1 MLQIWEV
8 LLQLPEGQRLHQ
20 SFGSVLHGALMQ
32 YAHTD
37 FAEAMHRSA
46 QRPFSQFVYY
56 DKARGSAVWQL
67 AALNKEAAE
76 EILYASGRLPQNLYL
91 KQKEY
96 MVQLSKPQSVKQTS
110 YKDMAEQFFT
120 MPQPPR
126 QAEFNFITSASF
138 KAFGG
143 YKIYPDNVYIFRS
156 LLKRWNAFCGGLVL
170 EENNL
175 EEHLAQAVKVTGYN
189 LSLQQYSVGGAPID
203 AFKGR
208 YRLLFRGTQSQN
220 RIAALL
226 AAYAEY
232 AGIGVKTALG
242 MGGVKISFLP

>member
-46 QRPFSQFVYY
+46 LRPFSQFVYY

-67 AALNKEAAE
+67 AA
-76 EILYASGRLPQNLYL
+76 
-91 KQKEY
+91 
-96 MVQLSKPQSVKQTS
+96 S

-138 KAFGG
+138 KAFGS

-208 YRLLFRGTQSQN
+208 YRLIFRGTQSQN

>member
-46 QRPFSQFVYY
+46 LRPFSQFVYY
-56 DKARGSAVWQL
+56 DKARDSAVWQL

-96 MVQLSKPQSVKQTS
+96 VVQLSKPQPVKQTS

-120 MPQPPR
+120 M
-126 QAEFNFITSASF
+126 
-138 KAFGG
+138 
-143 YKIYPDNVYIFRS
+143 DNVYIFRS

-170 EENNL
+170 EESNL

>member
-1 MLQIWEV
+1 M
-8 LLQLPEGQRLHQ
+8 
-20 SFGSVLHGALMQ
+20 
-32 YAHTD
+32 
-37 FAEAMHRSA
+37 
-46 QRPFSQFVYY
+46 
-56 DKARGSAVWQL
+56 
-67 AALNKEAAE
+67 
-76 EILYASGRLPQNLYL
+76 
-91 KQKEY
+91 
-96 MVQLSKPQSVKQTS
+96 
-110 YKDMAEQFFT
+110 
-120 MPQPPR
+120 
-126 QAEFNFITSASF
+126 
-138 KAFGG
+138 
-143 YKIYPDNVYIFRS
+143 
-156 LLKRWNAFCGGLVL
+156 L

-220 RIAALL
+220 QNRIVALL

>member
-1 MLQIWEV
+1 M
-8 LLQLPEGQRLHQ
+8 G
-20 SFGSVLHGALMQ
+20 SFIAAAGRAAPASIV
-32 YAHTD
+32 AHTD

-46 QRPFSQFVYY
+46 LRPFSQFVYY

-96 MVQLSKPQSVKQTS
+96 VVQLSKPQPVKQTS
-110 YKDMAEQFFT
+110 Y
-120 MPQPPR
+120 
-126 QAEFNFITSASF
+126 
-138 KAFGG
+138 
-143 YKIYPDNVYIFRS
+143 
-156 LLKRWNAFCGGLVL
+156 AFCGGLVL

>member
-46 QRPFSQFVYY
+46 LRPFSQFVYY

-76 EILYASGRLPQNLYL
+76 EILYAFGRLPQNLYL

-96 MVQLSKPQSVKQTS
+96 VVQLSKPLPVKQTS
-110 YKDMAEQFFT
+110 YKDMAD
-120 MPQPPR
+120 
-126 QAEFNFITSASF
+126 S
-138 KAFGG
+138 

-220 RIAALL
+220 QNRIVALL

>member
-46 QRPFSQFVYY
+46 LRPFSQFVYY

-67 AALNKEAAE
+67 AVLNKEAAE
-76 EILYASGRLPQNLYL
+76 EIFYASGRLPQNLYL

-96 MVQLSKPQSVKQTS
+96 VVQLSKPQPVKQTS

-120 MPQPPR
+120 I
-126 QAEFNFITSASF
+126 FNFITSASF
-138 KAFGG
+138 KAFGS

-208 YRLLFRGTQSQN
+208 YRLIFRGTQSQN
-220 RIAALL
+220 RTFSRIRRICR
-226 AAYAEY
+226 YRR
-232 AGIGVKTALG
+232 
-242 MGGVKISFLP
+242 

>member
-46 QRPFSQFVYY
+46 LRPFSQFVYY

-76 EILYASGRLPQNLYL
+76 EILYALGRLPQNLYL

-96 MVQLSKPQSVKQTS
+96 VVQLSKPQPVKQTS

-126 QAEFNFITSASF
+126 QAAN
-138 KAFGG
+138 K
-143 YKIYPDNVYIFRS
+143 
-156 LLKRWNAFCGGLVL
+156 L
-170 EENNL
+170 
-175 EEHLAQAVKVTGYN
+175 
-189 LSLQQYSVGGAPID
+189 
-203 AFKGR
+203 
-208 YRLLFRGTQSQN
+208 
-220 RIAALL
+220 
-226 AAYAEY
+226 
-232 AGIGVKTALG
+232 
-242 MGGVKISFLP
+242 